1 MGGILNV
8 LCAISSVMATKAELE
23 EQVAALQAEVE
34 GLRSKK
40 LSNDDTLKTKLREKK
55 QELQLQIDIHKEQ
68 KKNLDE
74 RIDAL
79 KLKISEIDAQMD
91 ALLFFT

>member
-1 MGGILNV
+1 
-8 LCAISSVMATKAELE
+8 MATKAELE
-23 EQVAALQAEVE
+23 EQVVALQAEVVE
-34 GLRSKK
+34 LRSKK
-40 LSNDDTLKTKLREKK
+40 LSNDDTLKAKLREKK

-79 KLKISEIDAQMD
+79 KLKIDEIDAQMD

>member
-1 MGGILNV
+1 M

-23 EQVAALQAEVE
+23 EQVAVLQAEVE
-34 GLRSKK
+34 ELRSKK
-40 LSNDDTLKTKLREKK
+40 LSNDDTLKVKLREKK